1 MSTRHE
7 SIHCEEGHVTVGNI
21 CCLLFLRVTYCFA
34 RIMSLEPENWHGYN
48 LFLFESEI
56 RTGRYSSLSIRAAFD
71 SQTHDEYVFEI
82 VYSLCGG
89 NRKEELLRSIQSLL
103 LLITATG
110 ETDRS
115 IQLHALYRIHIITD
129 GSITTEDLPEV
140 QPTKVCYRFHKPN
153 SKAATLFAP
162 CSTQRL
168 YLHEHP
174 GFSDAHEVGFS
185 GLPMLI

>member
-1 MSTRHE
+1 MWRRPYD
-7 SIHCEEGHVTVGNI
+7 GGKF
-21 CCLLFLRVTYCFA
+21 LLLNFSSCHKSFCSYYELATWN
-34 RIMSLEPENWHGYN
+34 SHGYN
-48 LFLFESEI
+48 LFFFESEI
-56 RTGRYSSLSIRAAFD
+56 RTGRYSSLSIRAAFV
-71 SQTHDEYVFEI
+71 SQAHDEYVFEI

-89 NRKEELLRSIQSLL
+89 NRKEELIRSIQSLL
-103 LLITATG
+103 LLITATE

-115 IQLHALYRIHIITD
+115 IQLHVLYRIHIITD
-129 GSITTEDLPEV
+129 GSITTEDLPGI